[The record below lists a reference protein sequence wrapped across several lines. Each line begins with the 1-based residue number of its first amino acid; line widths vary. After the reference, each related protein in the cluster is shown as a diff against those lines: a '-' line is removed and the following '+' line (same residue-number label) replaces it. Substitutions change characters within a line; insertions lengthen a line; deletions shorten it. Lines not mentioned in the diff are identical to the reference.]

1 MSEIYTPAEMMI
13 VAAARR
19 LTDGARVLVGVGQP
33 NLACNLALRLH
44 APNLVMVYEAG
55 VIGAQPG
62 RLPLSIGDPV
72 LASGA
77 LSIVPMFDLFGSYL
91 QRGLIDIGFLGGA
104 QIDRYGN
111 LNSTVIGAYERPT
124 VRLPGSGGA
133 CEIALH
139 ARDVII
145 MIPQTRQ
152 RFPAQVDFITSPGF
166 AIGRAE
172 RARRGYG
179 GGPKA
184 LITDLGIYEFDDDG
198 EMALVS
204 LHPGVALEQVQAQ
217 TGWPLRVAAQVAATT
232 PPTEEELAVLRDLAA
247 S

>member
-1 MSEIYTPAEMMI
+1 MSESYTPAEMMT

-19 LTDGARVLVGVGQP
+19 LPDGARVLVGVGQP

-55 VIGAQPG
+55 VVGAQPG

-77 LSIVPMFDLFGSYL
+77 LSIVAMFDLFGSYL

-133 CEIALH
+133 
-139 ARDVII
+139 
-145 MIPQTRQ
+145 
-152 RFPAQVDFITSPGF
+152 
-166 AIGRAE
+166 
-172 RARRGYG
+172 
-179 GGPKA
+179 
-184 LITDLGIYEFDDDG
+184 
-198 EMALVS
+198 
-204 LHPGVALEQVQAQ
+204 
-217 TGWPLRVAAQVAATT
+217 
-232 PPTEEELAVLRDLAA
+232 
-247 S
+247 